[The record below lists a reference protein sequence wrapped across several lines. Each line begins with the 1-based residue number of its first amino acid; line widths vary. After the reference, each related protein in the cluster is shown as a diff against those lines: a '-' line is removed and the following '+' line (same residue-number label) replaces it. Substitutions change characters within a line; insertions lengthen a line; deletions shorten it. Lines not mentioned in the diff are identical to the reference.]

1 MQSADIGPVL
11 HREQPSTALGES
23 SVAQKGGEEQ
33 EVHEWIAMNGLEA
46 ADTYIPSIGKNPVRI
61 LGRRYNLRM

>member
-33 EVHEWIAMNGLEA
+33 EVHESSTYPWEA
-46 ADTYIPSIGKNPVRI
+46 VQLTYVEGFGK
-61 LGRRYNLRM
+61 L